1 MLGYNY
7 LLMPQERRDNPL
19 DGFIS
24 EGLVELTSSKPR
36 RGGFIGQRQKWER
49 GRVERIQR
57 GKMRPVL
64 VEPETDE
71 YRDRLALDNLDGT
84 ERKWSIKY
92 DGDGYLYVPIWETKT
107 IIEEGGKR
115 RLHNPQNIPYR
126 VIWPKKTP
134 PDYLKNIPEDKPGV
148 SAIGFQQVDGIK
160 KAKDQQKDILKF
172 IYHKELDEGEI
183 GLARR
188 VVEFTE
194 QIMYEFMLRGKVTK
208 ADTKRLAIKTAEFL
222 GKEGL
227 YDPRDPRKVRILR
240 KLMDVM
246 DKPGQED
253 PRNFLVIV
261 SKIGAAH
268 TAARERLATLA
279 FYILKFEGFFQT
291 LSFEDENSLWKF
303 RLTDRQLEVV
313 QRNYTLK
320 RSGARGT
327 DLQKKW
333 LKKALEEMAEG
344 TLVDIR
350 VRPHI
355 KLARWL
361 KGILI
366 SGLDE
371 SDIEANSEILEID
384 KEIAREIVKRPSV
397 YALISDGNFGDA
409 AKRIKTARSGI
420 KKSLARYEKTE
431 AS

>member
-19 DGFIS
+19 DGFMS
-24 EGLVELTSSKPR
+24 EGLVELTSKPR
-36 RGGFIGQRQKWER
+36 RRGFIGQRQQWER
-49 GRVERIQR
+49 GRVERIQKGEKR
-57 GKMRPVL
+57 NVL
-64 VEPETDE
+64 IEPETDE
-71 YRDRLALDNLDGT
+71 YRDGVVLDNLDGT

-92 DGDGYLYVPIWETKT
+92 DDDGYLYVPIWETKT

-126 VIWPKKTP
+126 VIWPKNTP

-160 KAKDQQKDILKF
+160 KAKDQQKKILKS

-194 QIMYEFMLRGKVTK
+194 QIMYEYMIRGKVTK
-208 ADTKRLAIKTAEFL
+208 ADAKRSAVKIAKFL
-222 GKEGL
+222 GEEGL
-227 YDPRDPRKVRILR
+227 YDPRDPRKIKVLR

-246 DKPGQED
+246 DKAGQEY
-253 PRNFLVIV
+253 PQNFLVIV

-291 LSFEDENSLWKF
+291 LSFEDEDSLWKF
-303 RLTDRQLEVV
+303 RLTDRQLEIV
-313 QRNYTLK
+313 QRHYAFK
-320 RSGARGT
+320 RSEARGT

-361 KGILI
+361 KGILV

-371 SDIEANSEILEID
+371 SDIGATCEILEID
-384 KEIAREIVKRPSV
+384 KEVAREIVKRPSV
-397 YALISDGNFGDA
+397 YALISDGNFRDA